1 MDHTQIEEL
10 SSDITRIIAEILNR
24 RFDIPYLNE
33 QEEEHLLIYVIHL
46 LETKFNIHFSKLNKV
61 NAFWVTLVIGIIISE
76 VVMYFT
82 KCPCE

>member
-1 MDHTQIEEL
+1 MNHTEIEEV
-10 SSDITRIIAEILNR
+10 SSDITRTIADILNR

-33 QEEEHLLIYVIHL
+33 KEEEHLLIYVIDL

-61 NAFWVTLVIGIIISE
+61 NAFWVTLVIGLIISE

-82 KCPCE
+82 KCSCE